1 VNLFGGTRASG
12 RAVVIQGDNYGT
24 VHTGDQYITIVSIQ
38 AAAPPSL
45 KIPWELN
52 PVPGNIE
59 SALTW
64 RSRIPRKLHGRD
76 AELNT
81 LYRWALDPA
90 LSRRICVIHGEG
102 GAGKS
107 RLAFEL
113 AEKLQHEG
121 WQAGQLNPGS
131 ALQFPYAEAG
141 ALLILDEPELYPEA
155 LEQLLRAIAA
165 CALPDLRLRVLLLCR
180 NADVIEAR
188 IDEYAAG
195 LRSESLAL
203 QAPAIQAIA
212 WDLFQDAHRDIA
224 ALRQQTASAP
234 PAPAVF
240 ARWLAQDNAHAQPLI
255 ILAYALNLLDDPTAT
270 ELGATDILIRLA
282 QRERTRL
289 RREAEEH
296 GVQAEAAL
304 LLKALAAIPGAL
316 PAAAV
321 DYLATVIAQAG
332 LVMPSALALQRTPL
346 WRDATLRGLA
356 PDRLAA
362 VFLHLILRERAPQPE
377 TAAPWLW
384 AVLNGD
390 APPAPVLH
398 ARLMRLAQ
406 LNADRRRLPPG
417 KAAPALAA
425 AGTLIEAVNA
435 AIRHQDGVAASVYA
449 LLGYKDVIEVPLHPI
464 ALAATQAQVAVDEQR
479 AAADPVTY
487 GPALAQSLNNLS
499 IRLAESGDRA
509 GGLAA
514 IQRAVEIYEAL
525 AAKNFAAYGPD
536 LASSL
541 NTLSIRLA
549 DVGERAGGLAAIQRA
564 VEIDEALAAEN
575 FAAYGPDLALSLNNL
590 SVDLAA
596 SGDRAGGLAAIQ
608 RAVGIR
614 EALAAE
620 NFAAYGPALAL
631 SLNNLSLR
639 LAESGDRAGGLA
651 AIQRA
656 VGIYEALAAENFA
669 AYGPDLALSLNNLS
683 NRLAESGDR
692 AGGLAAI
699 QRAVGIYEALA
710 AENFAAYG
718 PDLAGSLNNLS
729 VDLAE
734 SGDRAG
740 GLAASRRAVDV
751 YRPFLDENFAAFAPD
766 GAMYLNNLANHLA
779 ESGAAADAAEAA
791 ALRTEVAAI
800 RARLNEA

>member
-1 VNLFGGTRASG
+1 MRGPATQSPIGTAKTAIAYRRARRARHNGAIPQLPRMDHADDLRACATTPYCLWLCRLRAAAIEGAGMSLFGGTRASG
-12 RAVVIQGDNYGT
+12 RAVVIQGDNYST
-24 VHTGDQYITIVSIQ
+24 VHTGDQHITIVRIE
-38 AAAPPSL
+38 AAAPPPL
-45 KIPWELN
+45 KIPWERN

-76 AELNT
+76 AELDS
-81 LYRWALDPA
+81 LYHWAIDPA
-90 LSRRICVIHGEG
+90 RSRIRVIHGEG

-113 AEKLQHEG
+113 AEKLQNEG

-195 LRSESLAL
+195 LRSQSLAL
-203 QAPAIQAIA
+203 QEPAIQAIA

-224 ALRQQTASAP
+224 ALRQQTVSAP
-234 PAPAVF
+234 PAPTVF
-240 ARWLAQDNAHAQPLI
+240 ARWLAQDHGHAQPLI

-316 PAAAV
+316 PAAAI
-321 DYLATVIAQAG
+321 DHLAPVIIQAG
-332 LVMPSALALQRTPL
+332 LTLPSALALQRTPL
-346 WRDATLRGLA
+346 WRDEALRGLA

-398 ARLMRLAQ
+398 ARLLRLAQ
-406 LNADRRRLPPG
+406 LDADRRRLPPG
-417 KAAPALAA
+417 NAAPALAT
-425 AGTLIEAVNA
+425 AGTLIHAVTA
-435 AIRHQDGVAASVYA
+435 AIRHQDGVAATIYA
-449 LLGYKDVIEVPLHPI
+449 LLGYKDVVEVPLHRI
-464 ALAATQAQVAVDEQR
+464 VLAATQAQVAEDEHR
-479 AAADPVTY
+479 AAADPATY
-487 GPALAQSLNNLS
+487 GPALAS
-499 IRLAESGDRA
+499 
-509 GGLAA
+509 
-514 IQRAVEIYEAL
+514 
-525 AAKNFAAYGPD
+525 
-536 LASSL
+536 
-541 NTLSIRLA
+541 
-549 DVGERAGGLAAIQRA
+549 
-564 VEIDEALAAEN
+564 
-575 FAAYGPDLALSLNNL
+575 SLNNL
-590 SVDLAA
+590 SVDLADA
-596 SGDRAGGLAAIQ
+596 GDRAGGLSAIQ
-608 RAVGIR
+608 RAVAIR

-620 NFAAYGPALAL
+620 NFAAYGPALAS
-631 SLNNLSLR
+631 SLNNFSLR
-639 LAESGDRAGGLA
+639 LADVGDRAGGLA
-651 AIQRA
+651 
-656 VGIYEALAAENFA
+656 V
-669 AYGPDLALSLNNLS
+669 
-683 NRLAESGDR
+683 
-692 AGGLAAI
+692 
-699 QRAVGIYEALA
+699 
-710 AENFAAYG
+710 
-718 PDLAGSLNNLS
+718 
-729 VDLAE
+729 
-734 SGDRAG
+734 
-740 GLAASRRAVDV
+740 SRRAVDIF
-751 YRPFLDENFAAFAPD
+751 RPFIDENFAGFAPD
-766 GAMYLNNLANHLA
+766 GAMYLNNLANRLA
-779 ESGAAADAAEAA
+779 ESGDATDAAEAA

-800 RARLNEA
+800 RARLDGAG